1 MTLLKDEKESGTS
14 NWRQRTQST
23 RSDASQVQSQEGK
36 KKKKIKK
43 KQLAANLAASAGQAK
58 APTAK
63 LVDDSTIDSADIL
76 IESNLVVEVSENVVP
91 STSSIKK
98 PKRKEKTEIKKVET
112 IAKKTKKDKTNKDSI
127 KIAPMENRVEF
138 DYNAVEK
145 LVGSYD
151 YFSKISL

>member
-1 MTLLKDEKESGTS
+1 MTLIKDEKESGTS

-23 RSDASQVQSQEGK
+23 RSDASQVHSQEGK
-36 KKKKIKK
+36 KEKKIKK

-58 APTAK
+58 APTPK

-98 PKRKEKTEIKKVET
+98 SKRKEKAEKKKAEA
-112 IAKKTKKDKTNKDSI
+112 IAKKTKKDKRNKDSI